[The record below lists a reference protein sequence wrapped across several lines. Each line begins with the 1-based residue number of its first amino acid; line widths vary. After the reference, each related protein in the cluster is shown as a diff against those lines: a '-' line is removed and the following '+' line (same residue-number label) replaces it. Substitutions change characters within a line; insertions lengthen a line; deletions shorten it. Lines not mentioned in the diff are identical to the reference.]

1 MTGISEKPVW
11 DGSVDTLRSCILA
24 EHHHE
29 PTTIQERAYVDS
41 RYKLVVYQEDGTGEL
56 YDLEEDPQELN
67 NLCAQPQYAD
77 LKTTFF

>member
-41 RYKLVVYQEDGTGEL
+41 RYKLVVYQEDGTGGFMTSR
-56 YDLEEDPQELN
+56 
-67 NLCAQPQYAD
+67 
-77 LKTTFF
+77 KTRRSSITSGRSLSTPT